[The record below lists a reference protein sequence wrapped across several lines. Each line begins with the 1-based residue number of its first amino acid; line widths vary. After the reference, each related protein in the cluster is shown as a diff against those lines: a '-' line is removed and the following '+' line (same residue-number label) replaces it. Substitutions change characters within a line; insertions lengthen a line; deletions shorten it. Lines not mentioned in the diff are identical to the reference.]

1 MHSPFAMNSYQ
12 GKQILA
18 LVRDGDFAHAGEEEA
33 IDRAMA
39 SVPQERTQRILDAG
53 CGRGGTAAYLQSHGW
68 GRATGIDIE
77 PKSIAYA
84 RETYPEVTFDCCN
97 IHDVAAYVPGEF
109 DVITLFNVLYAL
121 PDQEGALRALASRAK
136 TQAGLVLFDYVD
148 LGGYR
153 SAPLMDAGA
162 PFLPNPPLKA
172 DLARILEEGGWRLRS
187 VEDLTGDYAR
197 WYEALVAKIKA
208 KREGIETLG
217 GPEAY
222 EHVLDRY
229 SGLLAAIQEGRL
241 GGVVVY
247 GDKL

>member
-1 MHSPFAMNSYQ
+1 MHSPFAMNSYL

-39 SVPQERTQRILDAG
+39 PVPQERSQRILDAG

-68 GRATGIDIE
+68 GQATGIDIE

-84 RETYPEVTFDCCN
+84 RETYPEVTFARCD
-97 IHDVAAYVPGEF
+97 IYDVAAHVPGAF

-121 PDQEGALRALASRAK
+121 PDQGGALRALASRTK
-136 TQAGLVLFDYVD
+136 TQARLVLFDYVD

-162 PFLPNPPLKA
+162 PFLPNPPPKD
-172 DLARILEEGGWRLRS
+172 DLALLLEEGGWRLKS
-187 VEDLTGDYAR
+187 FDDLTGDYAR
-197 WYEALVAKIKA
+197 WYEALVARIEA
-208 KREGIETLG
+208 KREGIEMLG
-217 GPEAY
+217 GPEVY

-241 GGVVVY
+241 GGVVAY
-247 GDKL
+247 GEKL